1 MSRWLSLLFPFL
13 VACSAAN
20 VSERGPGAYDITCR
34 NQNAC
39 IEKANQLCGA
49 RGFRVEGARRQ
60 DKVAGSPGNE
70 IQLTENTLSVRC
82 VDAALPQPT
91 SVSSAPTRGPSVPA
105 APAQICR
112 PGETQRCVGPG
123 ACAGGQACLA
133 DGSGFGACD
142 CGPVSS
148 PPQALPDAGT

>member
-1 MSRWLSLLFPFL
+1 MLVLPCF

-20 VSERGPGAYDITCR
+20 VSERAPGAYDITCK

-49 RGFRVEGARRQ
+49 QGFAVEGARRQ
-60 DKVAGSPGNE
+60 AKMAGSPGNE

-82 VDAALPQPT
+82 TNARLRTLSVPRTPPPQPKT
-91 SVSSAPTRGPSVPA
+91 PA
-105 APAQICR
+105 TPPPVCR

-123 ACAGGQACLA
+123 ACVGGQACLA
-133 DGSGFGACD
+133 DGSSFGPCD
-142 CGPVSS
+142 CGNPTPEPEPAV
-148 PPQALPDAGT
+148 DAGT